1 MLAFLHDIFDHAL
14 QTGEDWQAGETIP
27 NHFFIIAKA
36 FSAFLTIVV
45 LSLELMNLTHRDM
58 KMETVIGLFF
68 QSSNEGGKRLN
79 WPVVIVF
86 LLKVGVILFCATLF
100 VWLIFPDDLAI
111 AGLCVVFALSVT
123 RVLNHIFI
131 TRRKWLRQRLGGL

>member
-1 MLAFLHDIFDHAL
+1 
-14 QTGEDWQAGETIP
+14 
-27 NHFFIIAKA
+27 
-36 FSAFLTIVV
+36 
-45 LSLELMNLTHRDM
+45 M

-68 QSSNEGGKRLN
+68 QSSNEGSKRLN

-86 LLKVGVILFCATLF
+86 LLKVGVILFCMTLS
-100 VWLIFPDDLAI
+100 VWLVLPDDLAI

-131 TRRKWLRQRLGGL
+131 HEKEMVETATGRAVNVAGGLVREATKRFISSQDEKGSAKEEEKTLANRREMGQQRDKGP